1 MSALFIGEKGNFDM
15 LMSGKKTSK
24 ELFPSRFSSRKTARI
39 FFATC
44 FFPFLVI
51 SLR

>member
-24 ELFPSRFSSRKTARI
+24 ELFPLRFSSRKTARI
-39 FFATC
+39 FFRYML
-44 FFPFLVI
+44 FFLSF
-51 SLR
+51 SFH